1 MQLQTNTQIISELI
15 GNKRD
20 SRCLYREEA
29 NGNSK
34 THKPIKSFGDEIS
47 DTQSSSVLK
56 FEYPLKTLTMVQAET
71 LVTISSRCGR
81 TIKKNH
87 YNDDDY
93 YYPAKASIP
102 VLKVVPK

>member
-20 SRCLYREEA
+20 GRCLYREEA

-47 DTQSSSVLK
+47 DT
-56 FEYPLKTLTMVQAET
+56 
-71 LVTISSRCGR
+71 
-81 TIKKNH
+81 
-87 YNDDDY
+87 
-93 YYPAKASIP
+93 
-102 VLKVVPK
+102 